1 MRIVIVTKILH
12 PKTAGVETWLTSDG
26 RAYLVQLYDVD
37 NTARPSYDTSR
48 NVDSLRVCH
57 LIRGHGLAHAYP
69 AQSRSALSV
78 NNANSNANTHMQHWQ
93 GTCIHDVEPP
103 RWVQKRRMVRPDEPQ
118 YDYDEP
124 QTATAVAINT
134 KFSVYAVGLQS

>member
-1 MRIVIVTKILH
+1 MGELTWSSSTTWTTLH
-12 PKTAGVETWLTSDG
+12 DLRMTRLETWIHFAYVTSF
-26 RAYLVQLYDVD
+26 A
-37 NTARPSYDTSR
+37 SR
-48 NVDSLRVCH
+48 IS
-57 LIRGHGLAHAYP
+57 AHTLP

-78 NNANSNANTHMQHWQ
+78 NHANSNANTHMQHWQ